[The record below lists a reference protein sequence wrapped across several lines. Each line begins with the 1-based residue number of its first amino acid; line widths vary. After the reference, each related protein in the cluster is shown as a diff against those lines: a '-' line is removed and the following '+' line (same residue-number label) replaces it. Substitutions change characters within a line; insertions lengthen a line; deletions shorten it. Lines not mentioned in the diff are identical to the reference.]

1 MTAITPAAPAHP
13 AALPPHAVRAVFVRG
28 VAVGAA
34 AGVVCG
40 VALAVAL
47 TRPVEGAMRLVRS
60 RVLGGELREPQFE
73 LLN

>member
-1 MTAITPAAPAHP
+1 MSAITPAATGTPTAPAM
-13 AALPPHAVRAVFVRG
+13 RAVFVRG
-28 VAVGAA
+28 VACGAA